1 MRLPV
6 DGAPATVIRRATVAD
21 APEIARMHVQ
31 SWRETY
37 ADAVPAAVLAGLDVE
52 ARVERW
58 EGILAREGSTTHV
71 ASAADAVVGFAN
83 AGPGRDADAPVAREL
98 EGIYVLGSHH
108 RERLGSRLLTAA
120 IGTHD
125 AYLWVWT
132 GNRHAI
138 AFYRSHGFELD
149 GVVEDHPLA
158 GHSMEVARMVRLT
171 T

>member
-37 ADAVPAAVLAGLDVE
+37 ADAVPAAVLAGLDLE

-71 ASAADAVVGFAN
+71 ATAADAVVGFAN
-83 AGPGRDADAPVAREL
+83 AGPGRDADAPVAREPRA
-98 EGIYVLGSHH
+98 STCSAHT
-108 RERLGSRLLTAA
+108 TAN
-120 IGTHD
+120 G
-125 AYLWVWT
+125 
-132 GNRHAI
+132 
-138 AFYRSHGFELD
+138 
-149 GVVEDHPLA
+149 
-158 GHSMEVARMVRLT
+158 
-171 T
+171 